1 MGVIVAMNQLDADAF
16 SEDDLRLA
24 ETFAARVAVAVRL
37 AARGGQ
43 ESTHEDHSEAKRA
56 GLTAREVEVLRLV
69 ATGRVTRRLRKGSLS
84 ACAPSTRTY
93 DPSTASSR

>member
-1 MGVIVAMNQLDADAF
+1 MNARAGLFVPLLSDEGAMGVIVAMNKLGADAF

-37 AARGGQ
+37 AARSGQ

-56 GLTAREVEVLRLV
+56 G
-69 ATGRVTRRLRKGSLS
+69 
-84 ACAPSTRTY
+84 
-93 DPSTASSR
+93 